1 MQTNGSHSPPA
12 HALAGLWSGI
22 PAALA
27 ALFLSAGTEPV
38 MPSLNRLIAVLLCA
52 AALLPG
58 CAVYGDRAQLQPDSA
73 APGTY
78 GALHDAADRIASQL
92 SAADESAFWLLDRN
106 ERALLAR
113 LALTDEAVSTL
124 DIQYFIWQPDATGYL
139 LLRRV
144 LQAAD
149 RGVRVRLLLDDFALL
164 GMDSLLAGLNAHPGV
179 EVRVYNPWRR
189 RAVIA
194 RPIELLFRFGAL
206 NSRMHNK
213 VYAADDRFAIIG
225 GRNIGDRYF
234 GLHDG
239 FIQND
244 LDLMSAGPATTAILD
259 TFEDYWTSSM
269 TFPASYLGRDETPE
283 RLLALA
289 RARLDDAVNAQ
300 AGTLSATGTEPRQ
313 WTQLLDSLTETF
325 FTGSSVLHVDAHNI
339 DTIRP
344 EQVDADLKRLVADA
358 ESEVLISTPYFI
370 PDDEFA
376 DILRG
381 LTANG
386 VRVAVVTNS
395 LASNNQSIAHTGY
408 RHWRR
413 PMLSAGVELYEF
425 RRDAGLR
432 FDYATPPAVPEAM
445 GLHAKAVVVDRQRS
459 FIGSPNVDPRSLVL
473 NTEIAL
479 TIDSPELAANVAAL
493 ITRDM
498 QPENAWKVTLTD
510 DNWLQW
516 TNDET
521 TMGRQPAR
529 GFGQRMV
536 EFFLN
541 LLPVKNQL

>member
-1 MQTNGSHSPPA
+1 M
-12 HALAGLWSGI
+12 
-22 PAALA
+22 
-27 ALFLSAGTEPV
+27 
-38 MPSLNRLIAVLLCA
+38 SLPHRLIAVLLCIA
-52 AALLPG
+52 ASLPG
-58 CAVYGDRAQLQPDSA
+58 CAVYGDRAQLQPDPV
-73 APGTY
+73 APDTHGS
-78 GALHDAADRIASQL
+78 LHATADRVVSQL
-92 SAADESAFWLLDRN
+92 STADESAFWLLDRN
-106 ERALLAR
+106 ERAWLAR

-124 DIQYFIWQPDATGYL
+124 DIQYFIWQADATGYL

-164 GMDSLLAGLNAHPGV
+164 GMDSLLAGLDAHPSV

-189 RAVIA
+189 RATLA
-194 RPIELLFRFGAL
+194 RPFELLFRFGEL

-244 LDLMSAGPATTAILD
+244 LDLMSVGPATTKILAS
-259 TFEDYWTSSM
+259 FEEYWTSSV
-269 TFPASYLGRDETPE
+269 TFPASYLRGNGTPD
-283 RLLALA
+283 RLLAAA
-289 RARLDDAVNAQ
+289 RARLDESVNAQ
-300 AGTLSATGTEPRQ
+300 AGTLSATGTEPRE
-313 WTQLLDSLTETF
+313 WTELLDSLAQSF
-325 FTGSSVLHVDAHNI
+325 FIGRSVLHVDSHDLNPV
-339 DTIRP
+339 RP
-344 EQVDADLKRLVADA
+344 VQVDADLKQLVAGA

-370 PDDEFA
+370 PDVEFA

-381 LTANG
+381 LTASG

-395 LASNNQSIAHTGY
+395 LESNNQSIAHTGY

-413 PMLSAGVELYEF
+413 PLLAAGVELYEF
-425 RRDAGLR
+425 RRDAELR
-432 FDYATPPAVPEAM
+432 FDYATPPAEPEAM
-445 GLHAKAVVVDRQRS
+445 GLHAKAVVVDRERS

-479 TIDSPELAANVAAL
+479 TIDSPELAASVAAL
-493 ITRDM
+493 IIRDM
-498 QPENAWKVTLTD
+498 QPDNAWRVTLTD
-510 DNWLQW
+510 DNWLLW

-521 TMGRQPAR
+521 TRGRQPAR
-529 GFGQRMV
+529 GFGQRMA